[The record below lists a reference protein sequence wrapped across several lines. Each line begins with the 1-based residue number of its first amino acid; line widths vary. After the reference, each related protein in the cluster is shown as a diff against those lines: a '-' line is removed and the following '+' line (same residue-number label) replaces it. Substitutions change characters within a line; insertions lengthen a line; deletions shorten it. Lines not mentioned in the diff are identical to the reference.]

1 MKKEQ
6 GGFSLVENLV
16 SITLLGI
23 VASGFI
29 ASSVAAVGMKN
40 TGLQRSAATRAA
52 STAMEPVF
60 YQRGSRAGLQA
71 ALAGFPKSITEN
83 GTHKTYA
90 VSIASVQDYTG
101 TTVDPTA
108 LPAHGVI
115 VITLSVPYS
124 GSLGNTG
131 AAAQTKTITPSYT
144 MEF

>member
-1 MKKEQ
+1 MKRKQ
-6 GGFSLVENLV
+6 GGFSLIENLV

-60 YQRGSRAGLQA
+60 YQRGSRIGLQA
-71 ALAGFPKSITEN
+71 ALAGFPKSITES
-83 GTHKTYA
+83 GTHKTYIA
-90 VSIASVQDYTG
+90 SIASVRDYAGATI
-101 TTVDPTA
+101 DPAT

-124 GSLGNTG
+124 GSPGNTG
-131 AAAQTKTITPSYT
+131 TAAQTKTITPSYT